1 MKALGV
7 FAIILSLLNLQNQ
20 EFDMNV
26 ENQMNVRR
34 EVQSVVD
41 LFNKVHDKKYN
52 GYAYGAGYLGSMLSE
67 VISNLPKRK
76 REIYVKQLMRTIQ
89 ENV

>member
-1 MKALGV
+1 
-7 FAIILSLLNLQNQ
+7 
-20 EFDMNV
+20 
-26 ENQMNVRR
+26 
-34 EVQSVVD
+34 
-41 LFNKVHDKKYN
+41 
-52 GYAYGAGYLGSMLSE
+52 LSE